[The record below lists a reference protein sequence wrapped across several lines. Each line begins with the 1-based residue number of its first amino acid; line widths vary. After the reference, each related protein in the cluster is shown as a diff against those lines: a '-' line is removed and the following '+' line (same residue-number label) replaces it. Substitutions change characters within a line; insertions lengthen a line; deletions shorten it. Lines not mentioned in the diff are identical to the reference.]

1 MKRNTLTTVLM
12 LLGATML
19 QAQPPY
25 DMQHINREQLE
36 RGVVA
41 IRSGN
46 QVMVSWR
53 TLTSDAVGQPFDV
66 YRNGQKLNS
75 KPLRQGGTFLLTRH
89 R

>member
-1 MKRNTLTTVLM
+1 M

-19 QAQPPY
+19 QAQPRY
-25 DMQHINREQLE
+25 DMQHINREQLD

-41 IRSGN
+41 IRSGD

-53 TLTSDAVGQPFDV
+53 TLTSDAVGEAFDV
-66 YRNGQKLNS
+66 YRNGRKLNTE
-75 KPLRQGGTFLLTRH
+75 PMRQGGTFLLTRH

>member
-19 QAQPPY
+19 QAQPRY
-25 DMQHINREQLE
+25 DMQHINREQLD

-53 TLTSDAVGQPFDV
+53 TLTSDAVGEAFDV
-66 YRNGQKLNS
+66 PRQQK
-75 KPLRQGGTFLLTRH
+75 KYHPVARA
-89 R
+89 